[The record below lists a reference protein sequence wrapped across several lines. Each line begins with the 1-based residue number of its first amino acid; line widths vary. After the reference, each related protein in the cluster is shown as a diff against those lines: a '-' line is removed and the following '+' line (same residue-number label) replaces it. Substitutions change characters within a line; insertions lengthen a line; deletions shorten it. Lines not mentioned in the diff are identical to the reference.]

1 MQRAQ
6 NTLALIRFLFSVS
19 PPLSV
24 LFSVAKRPVLT
35 ILFMMSVG
43 VQVYLSQWSPAGCA
57 TDSHFMRFQP
67 KMSLLSNDSLQL

>member
-43 VQVYLSQWSPAGCA
+43 VQVPQPVVAAGCA